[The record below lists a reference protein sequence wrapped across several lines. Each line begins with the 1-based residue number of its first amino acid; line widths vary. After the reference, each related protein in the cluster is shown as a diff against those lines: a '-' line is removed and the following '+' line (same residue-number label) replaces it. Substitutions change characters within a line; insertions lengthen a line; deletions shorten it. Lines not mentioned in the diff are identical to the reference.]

1 MKLSKMSL
9 SVAVALVAVVF
20 SISAAFAHE
29 MQINTK
35 GTLVDVMCSADVKTQ
50 ADADNHTR
58 ECALMDACVKSGYGI
73 VIDGKFH
80 KFDAEG
86 SKQAEA
92 IFRSTKK
99 TDHITATVEGT
110 MLHDGS
116 IAVTH
121 LTAD

>member
-1 MKLSKMSL
+1 MKLSKISL
-9 SVAVALVAVVF
+9 SVAVALVAAVISV
-20 SISAAFAHE
+20 SAAFANE
-29 MQINTK
+29 TKINGK

-58 ECALMDACVKSGYGI
+58 DCALMDACVKSGYGI

-92 IFRSTKK
+92 IFRSTTKK
-99 TDHITATVEGT
+99 DHITATVEGAIQD
-110 MLHDGS
+110 DGS
-116 IAVTH
+116 IHVMH

>member
-1 MKLSKMSL
+1 MINTTIRAAAL
-9 SVAVALVAVVF
+9 AVALAMLPAAV
-20 SISAAFAHE
+20 FART
-29 MQINTK
+29 MPITK
-35 GTLVDVMCSADVKTQ
+35 SGTLVDVMCSSDVKTQ

-58 ECALMDACVKSGYGI
+58 ECALMDACVASGYGI
-73 VIDGKFH
+73 VIDGVFH

-110 MLHDGS
+110 LEHNGD
-116 IAVTH
+116 ITVTK
-121 LTAD
+121 LTAK